1 MRVLILHSRY
11 RSGSA
16 SGENRVV
23 EDEARLLAEHGH
35 HVAVWSPSVHEG
47 GTLSNVRTAANAIW
61 STSATEQLRRLIAR
75 YGPDVVHAHNVF
87 RALSPAVLRAVP
99 PSVALVMTLHN
110 YRLACLPGNL
120 YRDGG
125 ICEDCVGRIPI
136 PGVVHRC
143 YRGSVTASAVLA
155 SSLELHRIART
166 FDRVDLFLAVSEFL
180 RERHLGLGVGP
191 DRITVKRNFAWPNRR
206 REGPGGPFLYAGR
219 LVPEKGLETLVRA
232 WTSVPAPLEI
242 VGEGPDEARL
252 RAMAPP
258 NVTFRPTVSGDR
270 VAELVRTA
278 RAVVVPSE
286 WYETAG
292 RTVLEAYAAGVP
304 VLASRVG
311 ALPEVVDDDRTGYL
325 VPPGSSGAWAAA
337 AARLADDRRSTEL
350 GANAARAWSESFGPE
365 PAIRAL
371 QAAYE
376 RARARIGR
384 C

>member
-11 RSGSA
+11 RSGPA

-35 HVAVWSPSVHEG
+35 HVAVWSPSVPEG
-47 GTLSNVRTAANAIW
+47 GGLSNARAAANAIW
-61 STSATEQLRRLIAR
+61 STSARAQLRRLIER
-75 YGPDVVHAHNVF
+75 HRPDVVHVHNVF
-87 RALSPAVLRAVP
+87 RALSPAALRAVP
-99 PSVALVMTLHN
+99 SSIALVMTLHN

-120 YRDGG
+120 YRDGAV
-125 ICEDCVGRIPI
+125 CEDCVGRAPI

-143 YRGSVTASAVLA
+143 YRGSFAASAVLA

-166 FDRVDLFLAVSEFL
+166 FDRVDLFLAVSEFV
-180 RERHLGLGVGP
+180 REHHLGLGVDP

-219 LVPEKGLETLVRA
+219 LVPEKGLETLIRA
-232 WTSVPAPLEI
+232 WVDVRAPLEI
-242 VGEGPDEARL
+242 VGEGPDEPRL

-258 NVTFRPTVSGDR
+258 NVTFRATVSGDR
-270 VAELVRTA
+270 IAELVRMA
-278 RAVVVPSE
+278 RAVMVPSE

-304 VLASRVG
+304 VVASRLG

-325 VPPGSSGAWAAA
+325 VPPGSSTAWAAA
-337 AARLADDRRSTEL
+337 ATRLADDRRSIEL
-350 GANAARAWSESFGPE
+350 GANAARAWGERFGPG
-365 PAIRAL
+365 PAIRTL
-371 QAAYE
+371 EAAYE
-376 RARARIGR
+376 RARTRVGP